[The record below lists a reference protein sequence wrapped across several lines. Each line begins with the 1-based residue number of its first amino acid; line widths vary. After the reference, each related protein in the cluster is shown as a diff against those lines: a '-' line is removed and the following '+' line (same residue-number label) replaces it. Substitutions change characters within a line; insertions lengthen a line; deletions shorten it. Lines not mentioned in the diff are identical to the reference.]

1 MSAPS
6 FTHDVLIIGQGL
18 AGAVLSETLALQ
30 GKRVCVF
37 DRPQAG
43 RSSAVAAGM
52 VNPIVLRRTIPSWRA
67 SEMLAIAGAFYRE
80 LEMRYDTTF
89 WHPLTLAAIFPTAQE
104 AGIWQLRTKDPE
116 IAPFLER
123 ESTADVALESL
134 PRPYGHGVVK
144 RCGWLDV
151 QGFLDQHRARWSKA
165 GDLVETS
172 VAPSDHIPVPGG
184 VRIHERSAPVV
195 VYCEGPFSA
204 YPGIGTYWSPSAAAW
219 VARAD
224 FSRRRSL
231 GVSRVTASRGVRS
244 SSTCS
249 AAWPSVG
256 WVRCSR
262 RPIRCTSGTTCACS

>member
-1 MSAPS
+1 VPCCPRP
-6 FTHDVLIIGQGL
+6 
-18 AGAVLSETLALQ
+18 LALQ

-144 RCGWLDV
+144 RCGWFGCARLSGSTSCAMV
-151 QGFLDQHRARWSKA
+151 QG
-165 GDLVETS
+165 
-172 VAPSDHIPVPGG
+172 
-184 VRIHERSAPVV
+184 
-195 VYCEGPFSA
+195 
-204 YPGIGTYWSPSAAAW
+204 
-219 VARAD
+219 
-224 FSRRRSL
+224 RRSSGNL
-231 GVSRVTASRGVRS
+231 GCAFGSHSCSGRCPHPRAQCACRGVLRRS
-244 SSTCS
+244 VLCI
-249 AAWPSVG
+249 PRLG
-256 WVRCSR
+256 
-262 RPIRCTSGTTCACS
+262 SGPR